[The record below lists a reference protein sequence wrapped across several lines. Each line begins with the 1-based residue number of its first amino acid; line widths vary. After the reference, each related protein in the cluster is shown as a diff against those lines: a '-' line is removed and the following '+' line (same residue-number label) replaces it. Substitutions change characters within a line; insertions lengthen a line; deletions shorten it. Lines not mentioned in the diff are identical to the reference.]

1 MDIKSIKEDSMEISL
16 QNGLFA
22 LNPRRIIYIENFKEP
37 TPSAKE
43 LGHYTVERLSPNAY
57 NKALKECESNKEEY
71 DDLKNYQNVIVIHLT
86 DGETIRFTTEN
97 DSYYENIK
105 KELSSIVGG

>member
-1 MDIKSIKEDSMEISL
+1 MEISL
-16 QNGLFA
+16 QSGLFA
-22 LNPRRIIYIENFKEP
+22 LNPRRIIYIENFREP
-37 TPSAKE
+37 TPEAKE
-43 LGHYTVERLSPNAY
+43 LGHDPYGRLSPNAY
-57 NKALKECESNKEEY
+57 DKALKECESNKEEY
-71 DDLKNYQNVIVIHLT
+71 DYLKNYKNVIVIHLT